1 MLTVQL
7 KFYRLIGLLTPLLL
21 AACGAENSSTSTAP
35 SLNHPAPAAVTK
47 FSVDGQRGD
56 YEIGRT
62 ANNFYV
68 KDLVSNT
75 GTSYLNGEKLIE
87 FSDMTVN
94 LEVFVKSKEI
104 SEKDLQALIELYI
117 AFFNRV
123 PDANGMSYWID
134 QLKNGAS
141 IAEISKSFYGA
152 ALAFSSVT
160 GYSASMSNA
169 DFVKIIY
176 KNVLGRN
183 EVDAEGLAYWSSSLS
198 NGSAT
203 RASLIATILNSA
215 HTFKG
220 DPTYGYVAD
229 LLDNKIKVG
238 LYFAIQQGLSY
249 KTDEISIQK
258 GMAIANA
265 ITPTDYFA
273 AIYSVGLDPHADDL
287 TAAYDSKGKFLI
299 RVWRQDGTE
308 GTTDDFVK
316 ATRYLNDKW
325 SMYGNYGFYKL
336 GQMPGTPQ
344 VGGNVYTS
352 NVSGTN
358 YITFDLPSNQ
368 KYYLTVL
375 WLAPNI
381 GTVFMHTDNNGAGY
395 SVTNKRS
402 QNIELPFAFVA
413 TEYAQ
418 LLALSP
424 TTALSSQLQNDLHVA
439 KQLVDKVNASSS
451 AKDRA
456 LASYEALG
464 VILPLKEKVLLEISN
479 KAIAKNKGRSDFDMN
494 YEGFG
499 GWIDTKYVDGYL
511 KAKEA
516 GFRTVMSY
524 IDWKRISPTKGTYD
538 FSYLDYEIDQ
548 AIKLGYKVALN
559 VNNANA
565 YPDWI
570 KSLSHEELKSVYFEN
585 ARATVNHYGEKISWY
600 YITAEMELETSGR
613 TLKQQTD
620 LAEASLN
627 GARSANA
634 KLPYGIYISASAYVA
649 YQMNPSSA
657 PNYFAGSEAM
667 RYLIRRNINFDFV
680 GLEMQYGTTFA
691 PIDLQRFQ
699 QVISDFWKIAKVPI
713 YMGETGYSSKTEE
726 YGIASNFYWRS
737 GLNQQSQY
745 DWADGTLRILYAMPN
760 VKGYY
765 WVHLDPDNYDYG
777 SDYLSTL
784 VGTNLLRADGQVK
797 PVFNA
802 FKNFKA
808 EVTSVANP
816 TGK

>member
-1 MLTVQL
+1 MLTIPL
-7 KFYRLIGLLTPLLL
+7 KIYRLIGLLTPMIL
-21 AACGAENSSTSTAP
+21 AACGFQNNSQTSPT
-35 SLNHPAPAAVTK
+35 SLNYPAPLVAAK
-47 FSVDGQRGD
+47 FSANGQRGD

-62 ANNFYV
+62 ANSFYL

-94 LEVFVKSKEI
+94 LEVFAKSKEI
-104 SEKDLQALIELYI
+104 SEKDLQSLIELYI

-134 QLKNGAS
+134 QVKAGTS

-152 ALAFSSVT
+152 ALAFSAVT

-183 EVDAEGLAYWSSSLS
+183 EVDAEGLAYWTSSLS

-203 RASLIATILNSA
+203 RASLIATILYSA

-220 DPTYGYVAD
+220 DPNFGYVAD
-229 LLDNKIKVG
+229 LLDNKVKVG
-238 LYFAIQQGLSY
+238 MYFAIQQGLSY
-249 KTDEISIQK
+249 KTDEISIAK
-258 GMAIANA
+258 GMAIASA
-265 ITPTDYFA
+265 ITPNDYLSAIYFA
-273 AIYSVGLDPHADDL
+273 GLDPHADDL
-287 TAAYDSKGKFLI
+287 TMTYDSKGKILI
-299 RVWRQDGTE
+299 RVWRQDGSE
-308 GTTDDFVK
+308 GSVDDFVK

-325 SMYGNYGFYKL
+325 SMYSNYGFYKL

-358 YITFDLPSNQ
+358 YITFDIPSAQ
-368 KYYLTVL
+368 SYYFTSL
-375 WLAPNI
+375 WVAPNI
-381 GTVFMHTDNNGAGY
+381 GTVFMHADNDGLGY
-395 SVTNKRS
+395 SVTSKRN
-402 QNIELPFAFVA
+402 QFIELPFAFVA

-418 LLALSP
+418 VRTLSSSNALS
-424 TTALSSQLQNDLHVA
+424 ANLQAELITA
-439 KQLVDKVNASSS
+439 KQAVDKVNAATS
-451 AKDRA
+451 ASERA
-456 LASYEALG
+456 VVSYQALG
-464 VILPLKEKVLLEISN
+464 LILTLKEKIVLELSN
-479 KAIAKNKGRSDFDMN
+479 QMIAKNKNRTDFDMN
-494 YEGFG
+494 YEGFSS
-499 GWIDTKYVDGYL
+499 WIDTRHVDGYK

-516 GFRTVMSY
+516 GFQTVLTNV
-524 IDWKRISPTKGTYD
+524 DWKRISPNKGTFD
-538 FSYLDYEIDQ
+538 FSYLDYEVEQ

-559 VNNANA
+559 IHNAA
-565 YPDWI
+565 SYPDWT
-570 KSLSHEELKSVYFEN
+570 KTLSHEELKSIYFDN
-585 ARATVNHYGEKISWY
+585 ARAAVAHFGDKISWY
-600 YITAEMELETSGR
+600 YVASEVELETNGR
-613 TLKQQTD
+613 MLKQLGD

-627 GARSANA
+627 GARAASP
-634 KLPYGIYISASAYVA
+634 KLPFGIYISASAYVA
-649 YQMNPSSA
+649 YQMNPNGVPSH
-657 PNYFAGSEAM
+657 FAGSEVM
-667 RYLIRRNINFDFV
+667 RYLVRRDIKFDFV

-699 QVISDFWKIAKVPI
+699 QVISDFWKIARVPI
-713 YMGETGYSSKTEE
+713 YMGETGYSSKTED
-726 YGIASNFYWRS
+726 YGIASNFYWHS
-737 GLNQQSQY
+737 GFNQQSQY

-784 VGTNLLRADGQVK
+784 IGTNLLRGDGRVK
-797 PVFNA
+797 SVFSA
-802 FKNFKA
+802 FKNFNA
-808 EVTSVANP
+808 EVTSTTNP

>member
-1 MLTVQL
+1 MLTIQL

-94 LEVFVKSKEI
+94 LEVFAKSKEI

-203 RASLIATILNSA
+203 RASLVATILNSA

-220 DPTYGYVAD
+220 DPNFGYVAD

-238 LYFAIQQGLSY
+238 MYFAIQQGLSY
-249 KTDEISIQK
+249 KTDEISIAK
-258 GMAIANA
+258 GMGIASA
-265 ITPTDYFA
+265 ITATDYLS
-273 AIYSVGLDPHADDL
+273 AIYFAGLDPHADDL
-287 TAAYDSKGKFLI
+287 TTEYDTKGKVLI
-299 RVWRQDGTE
+299 RVWRQDGSE
-308 GTTDDFVK
+308 GSTDDFVK

-325 SMYGNYGFYKL
+325 SMYSNYGFYKL
-336 GQMPGTPQ
+336 GQIPGTPQ

-352 NVSGTN
+352 NISGTN
-358 YITFDLPSNQ
+358 YVTFDLPSNQ
-368 KYYLTVL
+368 PFYFTSL
-375 WLAPNI
+375 WSAPNI
-381 GTVFMHTDNNGAGY
+381 GTVFMHSDNNGLGY
-395 SVTNKRS
+395 SVSSKRN
-402 QNIELPFAFVA
+402 QLIELPFAFVA

-418 LLALSP
+418 LKSLSPSNALSANIQAEL
-424 TTALSSQLQNDLHVA
+424 TTV
-439 KQLVDKVNASSS
+439 KQAVDKVNATSS
-451 AKDRA
+451 ASERA
-456 LASYEALG
+456 VASYQALG
-464 VILPLKEKVLLEISN
+464 LILPLKEKIVLELSN
-479 KAIAKNKGRSDFDMN
+479 QAIAKNKNRSDFDMN
-494 YEGFG
+494 YEGFSS
-499 GWIDTKYVDGYL
+499 WIDTRHVDGYK

-516 GFRTVMSY
+516 GFQSLLTNV
-524 IDWKRISPTKGTYD
+524 DWKRVSPTKGTLN
-538 FSYLDYEIDQ
+538 FSYLDYEIEQ
-548 AIKLGYKVALN
+548 ASKLGYKVVLN
-559 VNNANA
+559 IHNANSYA
-565 YPDWI
+565 DWT
-570 KSLSHEELKSVYFEN
+570 KSLSHDELKSMYFDN
-585 ARATVNHYGEKISWY
+585 ARAAVSYFGNRVSLY
-600 YITAEMELETSGR
+600 YVASEVELETSGR
-613 TLKQQTD
+613 TLKQLGD
-620 LAEASLN
+620 LAEAGLK
-627 GARSANA
+627 GARAANPQ
-634 KLPYGIYISASAYVA
+634 LPFGIYISASAYVG
-649 YQMNPSSA
+649 YQMNPNGT
-657 PNYFAGSEAM
+657 PNYFAGSQVLH
-667 RYLIRRNINFDFV
+667 YLLRRDIKFDFV

-713 YMGETGYSSKTEE
+713 YMGETGYSSKTED

>member
-1 MLTVQL
+1 MLTTQL
-7 KFYRLIGLLTPLLL
+7 KFSRLAILLFPLFLI
-21 AACGAENSSTSTAP
+21 ACGAENSSTSTAP
-35 SLNHPAPAAVTK
+35 SLNHPAPAAVAK
-47 FSVDGQRGD
+47 FSVSGQRGD

-94 LEVFVKSKEI
+94 LEVFAKSKEI

-134 QLKNGAS
+134 QVKSGAS

-152 ALAFSSVT
+152 ALAFSSLT

-169 DFVKIIY
+169 DFIKIIY

-183 EVDAEGLAYWSSSLS
+183 EVDAEGLAYWSTSLS

-203 RASLIATILNSA
+203 RASLVATILNSA

-220 DPTYGYVAD
+220 DPNFGYVAD

-238 LYFAIQQGLSY
+238 MYFAIQQGLSY
-249 KTDEISIQK
+249 KTDEISISK
-258 GMAIANA
+258 GMGIASAIS
-265 ITPTDYFA
+265 PTDYLS
-273 AIYSVGLDPHADDL
+273 AIYFAGLDPHADDL
-287 TAAYDSKGKFLI
+287 TNAYDSKGKVLI
-299 RVWRQDGTE
+299 RIWRQDGSE
-308 GTTDDFVK
+308 GSVDDFVK

-325 SMYGNYGFYKL
+325 SMYSNYGFYKL
-336 GQMPGTPQ
+336 GQIPGTPQ
-344 VGGNVYTS
+344 IGSNVYVS

-368 KYYLTVL
+368 SFYFTSL
-375 WLAPNI
+375 WSAPNI
-381 GTVFMHTDNNGAGY
+381 GTVFMHSDNNGLGY
-395 SVTNKRS
+395 SVSSKRN
-402 QNIELPFAFVA
+402 QLIELPFAFVA

-418 LLALSP
+418 MKALSP
-424 TTALSSQLQNDLHVA
+424 SNVLSANLQAELANA
-439 KQLVDKVNASSS
+439 KQAVDKVNSAST
-451 AKDRA
+451 ANERA
-456 LASYEALG
+456 LASYQALG
-464 VILPLKEKVLLEISN
+464 LILPLKEKIVLELSN
-479 KAIAKNKGRSDFDMN
+479 QAIAKNKNRSDFDMN
-494 YEGFG
+494 YEGFSS
-499 GWIDTKYVDGYL
+499 WIDTRHVEGYK

-516 GFRTVMSY
+516 GFQSLLTNV
-524 IDWKRISPTKGTYD
+524 DWKRVSPTKGTLN
-538 FSYLDYEIDQ
+538 FSYLDYEIEQ
-548 AIKLGYKVALN
+548 ASKLGYKVVLN
-559 VNNANA
+559 IHNANSYA
-565 YPDWI
+565 DWT
-570 KSLSHEELKSVYFEN
+570 KSLSHDELKSMYFDN
-585 ARATVNHYGEKISWY
+585 ARAAVSYFGNRVSLY
-600 YITAEMELETSGR
+600 YVASEVELETGER
-613 TLKQQTD
+613 TLKQLGD
-620 LAEASLN
+620 LAEAGLK
-627 GARSANA
+627 GARAANPQ
-634 KLPYGIYISASAYVA
+634 LPFGIYISASAYVG
-649 YQMNPSSA
+649 YQMNPNGT
-657 PNYFAGSEAM
+657 PNYFAGSQVLH
-667 RYLIRRNINFDFV
+667 YLLRRDIKFDFV

-713 YMGETGYSSKTEE
+713 YMGETGYSSKTED
-726 YGIASNFYWRS
+726 YGIASNFYWHS

-802 FKNFKA
+802 FKNFKT